1 MMKKILVTGVNG
13 QLGYDVVLE
22 LNKRGYEAIG
32 VDREKMDLTNSED
45 IKNVI
50 YDVKPHGIIHCA
62 AYTAVDAA
70 EDNIELCERVN
81 ALAVKEIATYAKDL
95 DIPMIY
101 ISTDYVFNGMK
112 GINQNNVDEVAY
124 MIEGNNICKEYYLEY
139 TEEDKVNPINVYG
152 RTKYEGEMYVRDILD
167 KYYIVRISWVFGE
180 NGNNFIDTMLRLS
193 KDRDELNVID
203 DQVGSPTYTKDLAP
217 LLVDM
222 LESDRYGTYHA
233 TNDGYCSWYEF
244 AKEIFDVAGVD
255 IKVNPITTNMYPT
268 KAKRPFNS
276 KMSKNKLIKNE
287 FKMLRHWKDA
297 LKDYINNVE

>member
-1 MMKKILVTGVNG
+1 MKKILVTGVNG
-13 QLGYDVVLE
+13 QLGYDVVRE
-22 LNKRGYEAIG
+22 LDKRGYEAIG
-32 VDREKMDLTNSED
+32 VDREVMNLTNSEEIRRVMND
-45 IKNVI
+45 ISPDGV
-50 YDVKPHGIIHCA
+50 IHCA

-70 EDNIELCERVN
+70 EENIELCERVN
-81 ALAVKEIATYAKDL
+81 ALAVKDIAECAKYL

-112 GINQNNVDEVAY
+112 GINQNDVDEVAY
-124 MIEGNNICKEYYLEY
+124 TIEDNNICKECYLEY
-139 TEEDKVNPINVYG
+139 TEDDKVNPINVYG
-152 RTKYEGEMYVRDILD
+152 RTKYEGERYVRDILD
-167 KYYIVRISWVFGE
+167 KHYIVRISWVFGE

-255 IKVNPITTNMYPT
+255 IKVNPITTDMYPT

-276 KMSKNKLIKNE
+276 KMSKEKLVKNN
-287 FKMLRHWKDA
+287 FKMLRSWKDA
-297 LKDYINNVE
+297 VKDYIKNIM

>member
-1 MMKKILVTGVNG
+1 MKKILVTGVNG
-13 QLGYDVVLE
+13 QLGYDVVRE
-22 LNKRGYEAIG
+22 LDKRGYEAIG
-32 VDREKMDLTNSED
+32 VDREVMNLTNSEEIRKVMND
-45 IKNVI
+45 ISPDGV
-50 YDVKPHGIIHCA
+50 IHCA

-81 ALAVKEIATYAKDL
+81 ALAVKDIAECAKVL

-124 MIEGNNICKEYYLEY
+124 TIEDNNICKECYLEY
-139 TEEDKVNPINVYG
+139 TEDDKVNPINVYG
-152 RTKYEGEMYVRDILD
+152 RTKYEGERYVRDILD
-167 KYYIVRISWVFGE
+167 KHYIVRISWVFGE

-222 LESDRYGTYHA
+222 LESDMYGTYHA

-255 IKVNPITTNMYPT
+255 IKVNPITTDMYPT

-276 KMSKNKLIKNE
+276 KMSKEKLKNNN
-287 FKMLRHWKDA
+287 FRTLRSWKIA
-297 LKDYINNVE
+297 VKDYIENIK

>member
-1 MMKKILVTGVNG
+1 MKKILVTGING
-13 QLGYDVVLE
+13 QLGYDVVRE
-22 LNKRGYEAIG
+22 LDKRGYEAIG
-32 VDREKMDLTNSED
+32 LDRKIMNLTNSEEIRRVFND
-45 IKNVI
+45 ISP
-50 YDVKPHGIIHCA
+50 DGIIHCA

-81 ALAVKEIATYAKDL
+81 ALAVKDIAKCAKYL

-101 ISTDYVFNGMK
+101 ISTDYVFDGMK
-112 GINQNNVDEVAY
+112 GINQNNVDEVDY
-124 MIEGNNICKEYYLEY
+124 TIEYNNICKEFYLEY
-139 TEEDKVNPINVYG
+139 TEDDKVNPINVYG
-152 RTKYEGEMYVRDILD
+152 RTKYEGEKYVRDILD

-180 NGNNFIDTMLRLS
+180 NGNNFIDTMIRLS

-255 IKVNPITTNMYPT
+255 IKVNPITTDMYPT

-276 KMSKNKLIKNE
+276 KMSKEKLKNNN
-287 FKMLRHWKDA
+287 FRNLRSWKSA
-297 LKDYINNVE
+297 VKDYVENIK

>member
-1 MMKKILVTGVNG
+1 MKKVLVTGVNG
-13 QLGYDVVLE
+13 QLGYDVVRE
-22 LNKRGYEAIG
+22 LDKRGYEAIG
-32 VDREKMDLTNSED
+32 VDREMMNLTNSEEIRRVMND
-45 IKNVI
+45 ISPDGV
-50 YDVKPHGIIHCA
+50 IHCA

-81 ALAVKEIATYAKDL
+81 ALAVKDIAKCAKYL

-124 MIEGNNICKEYYLEY
+124 TIEDNNICKECYLEY
-139 TEEDKVNPINVYG
+139 TEDDKVNPINVYG
-152 RTKYEGEMYVRDILD
+152 RTKCEGEMYVRDILD
-167 KYYIVRISWVFGE
+167 KHYIVRISWVFGE

-255 IKVNPITTNMYPT
+255 IKVNPITTDMYPT

-276 KMSKNKLIKNE
+276 KMSKEKLKNNN
-287 FKMLRHWKDA
+287 FRTLRSWKSA
-297 LKDYINNVE
+297 VKDYIENIK

>member
-1 MMKKILVTGVNG
+1 MKKVLVTGVNG
-13 QLGYDVVLE
+13 QLGYDVVRE
-22 LNKRGYEAIG
+22 LDKRGYEAIG
-32 VDREKMDLTNSED
+32 VDREVMNLTNSEEIRRVMND
-45 IKNVI
+45 ISPDGV
-50 YDVKPHGIIHCA
+50 IHCA

-81 ALAVKEIATYAKDL
+81 ALAVKDIAKCAKYL

-124 MIEGNNICKEYYLEY
+124 TIEDNNICKECYLEY
-139 TEEDKVNPINVYG
+139 TEDDKVNPINVYG

-167 KYYIVRISWVFGE
+167 KHYIVRISWVFGE

-244 AKEIFDVAGVD
+244 AKEIFDVAGVN
-255 IKVNPITTNMYPT
+255 IKVNPITTDMYPT

-276 KMSKNKLIKNE
+276 KMSKEKLKNNN
-287 FKMLRHWKDA
+287 FRTLRSWKSA
-297 LKDYINNVE
+297 VKDYIENIK

>member
-1 MMKKILVTGVNG
+1 MKKILVTGVNG
-13 QLGYDVVLE
+13 QLGYDVVHE
-22 LNKRGYEAIG
+22 LDKRGYEAIG
-32 VDREKMDLTNSED
+32 VDREVMNLTNSEEIRRVLND
-45 IKNVI
+45 ISPDGV
-50 YDVKPHGIIHCA
+50 IHCA

-81 ALAVKEIATYAKDL
+81 ALAVKDIAKCAKYL

-124 MIEGNNICKEYYLEY
+124 TIEDNNICKECYLEY
-139 TEEDKVNPINVYG
+139 TEDDKVNPINVYG
-152 RTKYEGEMYVRDILD
+152 RTKYEGERYVRDILD
-167 KYYIVRISWVFGE
+167 KHYIVRISWVFGE

-255 IKVNPITTNMYPT
+255 IKVNPITTDMYPT

-276 KMSKNKLIKNE
+276 KMSKEKLKNNN
-287 FKMLRHWKDA
+287 FRTLRSWKSA
-297 LKDYINNVE
+297 VKDYIENIK

>member
-1 MMKKILVTGVNG
+1 MKKVLVTGVNG
-13 QLGYDVVLE
+13 QLGYDVVRE
-22 LNKRGYEAIG
+22 LDKRGYEAIG
-32 VDREKMDLTNSED
+32 VDREVMNLTNSEEIRRVMND
-45 IKNVI
+45 ISPDGV
-50 YDVKPHGIIHCA
+50 IHCA

-81 ALAVKEIATYAKDL
+81 ALAVKDIAECAKYL

-124 MIEGNNICKEYYLEY
+124 TIEDNNICKECYLEY
-139 TEEDKVNPINVYG
+139 TEDDKVNPINVYG
-152 RTKYEGEMYVRDILD
+152 RTKCEGEMYVRDILD
-167 KYYIVRISWVFGE
+167 KHYIVRISWVFGE

-255 IKVNPITTNMYPT
+255 IKVNPITTDMYPT

-276 KMSKNKLIKNE
+276 KMSKEKLKNNN
-287 FKMLRHWKDA
+287 FRTLRSWKSA
-297 LKDYINNVE
+297 VKDYIENIK

>member
-1 MMKKILVTGVNG
+1 MKKILVTGVNG
-13 QLGYDVVLE
+13 QLGYDVVRE
-22 LNKRGYEAIG
+22 LDKRGYEAIG
-32 VDREKMDLTNSED
+32 VDREVMNLTNSEEIRRVLND
-45 IKNVI
+45 ISPDGV
-50 YDVKPHGIIHCA
+50 IHCA

-70 EDNIELCERVN
+70 EDNIDLCERVN
-81 ALAVKEIATYAKDL
+81 ALAVKDIAESAKYL

-124 MIEGNNICKEYYLEY
+124 TIEDNNICKECYLEY
-139 TEEDKVNPINVYG
+139 TEDDKVNPINVYG

-167 KYYIVRISWVFGE
+167 KHYIVRISWVFGE

-193 KDRDELNVID
+193 KDRDEINVID

-255 IKVNPITTNMYPT
+255 IKVNPITTDMYPT

-276 KMSKNKLIKNE
+276 KMSKEKLKNNN
-287 FKMLRHWKDA
+287 FRTLRSWKSA
-297 LKDYINNVE
+297 VKDYIENIK

>member
-13 QLGYDVVLE
+13 QLGYDVVCELE
-22 LNKRGYEAIG
+22 KRGYKAIG
-32 VDREKMDLTNSED
+32 VDREIMDLTNSEE

-50 YDVKPHGIIHCA
+50 YNEKPHGIIHCA

-81 ALAVKEIATYAKDL
+81 ALAVKDIAKCAKNL

-124 MIEGNNICKEYYLEY
+124 MIEGNNICKECYLEY
-139 TEEDKVNPINVYG
+139 TEDDKVNPINVYG

-180 NGNNFIDTMLRLS
+180 NGNNFIDTMLRLA

-255 IKVNPITTNMYPT
+255 IKVNPITTDMYPT

-276 KMSKNKLIKNE
+276 KMSKNKLIENE

>member
-1 MMKKILVTGVNG
+1 MKKILVTGVNG
-13 QLGYDVVLE
+13 QLGYDVVRE
-22 LNKRGYEAIG
+22 LDKRGYEAIG
-32 VDREKMDLTNSED
+32 VDREVMNLTNSEEIRKVMND
-45 IKNVI
+45 ISPDGV
-50 YDVKPHGIIHCA
+50 IHCA

-81 ALAVKEIATYAKDL
+81 ALAVKDIAECAKVL

-124 MIEGNNICKEYYLEY
+124 TIEDNNICKECYLEY
-139 TEEDKVNPINVYG
+139 TEDDKVNPINVYG
-152 RTKYEGEMYVRDILD
+152 RTKCEGEMYVRDILD
-167 KYYIVRISWVFGE
+167 KHYIVRISWVFGE

-193 KDRDELNVID
+193 KDRDEINVID

-222 LESDRYGTYHA
+222 LESDKYGTYHA
-233 TNDGYCSWYEF
+233 TNDGYCSWYDF
-244 AKEIFDVAGVD
+244 AKGIFNVAGVD
-255 IKVNPITTNMYPT
+255 IKVNPITTDMYPT

-276 KMSKNKLIKNE
+276 KMSKEKLKNNN
-287 FKMLRHWKDA
+287 FRTLRSWKSA
-297 LKDYINNVE
+297 VKDYIENIK

>member
-13 QLGYDVVLE
+13 QLGYDVVCELE
-22 LNKRGYEAIG
+22 KRGYKAIG
-32 VDREKMDLTNSED
+32 VDREIMDLTNSEE

-50 YDVKPHGIIHCA
+50 YNVKPHGIIHCA

-81 ALAVKEIATYAKDL
+81 ALAVKDIAECAKNL

-139 TEEDKVNPINVYG
+139 TEDDKVNPINVYG
-152 RTKYEGEMYVRDILD
+152 RTKYEGEMYVRDILY
-167 KYYIVRISWVFGE
+167 KHYIVRISWVFGE
-180 NGNNFIDTMLRLS
+180 NGNNFIDTMLRLA

-222 LESDRYGTYHA
+222 LESDKYGTYHA

-255 IKVNPITTNMYPT
+255 IKVNPITTDMYPT

-276 KMSKNKLIKNE
+276 KMSKNKLIENE

>member
-1 MMKKILVTGVNG
+1 MKKILVTGVNG
-13 QLGYDVVLE
+13 QLGYDVVQE
-22 LNKRGYEAIG
+22 LDKRGYESIG
-32 VDREKMDLTNSED
+32 VDREVMNLTNSEEIRRVLND
-45 IKNVI
+45 ISPDAV
-50 YDVKPHGIIHCA
+50 IHCA

-81 ALAVKEIATYAKDL
+81 ALAVKDIAECAKYL

-124 MIEGNNICKEYYLEY
+124 TIEDNNICKECYLEY
-139 TEEDKVNPINVYG
+139 TEDDKVNPINVYG
-152 RTKYEGEMYVRDILD
+152 RTKYEGERYVRDILD
-167 KYYIVRISWVFGE
+167 KHYIVRISWVFGE

-255 IKVNPITTNMYPT
+255 IKVNPITTDMYPT

-276 KMSKNKLIKNE
+276 KMSKEKLKNNN
-287 FKMLRHWKDA
+287 FRTLRSWKSA
-297 LKDYINNVE
+297 VKDYIENIK

>member
-1 MMKKILVTGVNG
+1 MKKILVTGVNG
-13 QLGYDVVLE
+13 QLGYDVVRE
-22 LNKRGYEAIG
+22 LDKRGYEAIG
-32 VDREKMDLTNSED
+32 VDREVMNLTNSEEIRKVMND
-45 IKNVI
+45 ISPDGV
-50 YDVKPHGIIHCA
+50 IHCA

-81 ALAVKEIATYAKDL
+81 ALAVKDIAKCAKYL

-124 MIEGNNICKEYYLEY
+124 TIEDNNICKECYLEY
-139 TEEDKVNPINVYG
+139 TEDDKVNPINVYG
-152 RTKYEGEMYVRDILD
+152 RTKCEGEMYVRDILD
-167 KYYIVRISWVFGE
+167 KHYIVRISWVFGE

-193 KDRDELNVID
+193 KDRDEINVID

-255 IKVNPITTNMYPT
+255 IKVNPITTDMYPT

-276 KMSKNKLIKNE
+276 KMSKEKLKNNN
-287 FKMLRHWKDA
+287 FRTLRSWKSA
-297 LKDYINNVE
+297 VKDYIENIK

>member
-139 TEEDKVNPINVYG
+139 TEDDKVNPINVYG
-152 RTKYEGEMYVRDILD
+152 RTKYEGEMHVKNILD
-167 KYYIVRISWVFGE
+167 KHYIVRISWVFGE

-203 DQVGSPTYTKDLAP
+203 DQVGSPTYTKDLAS

-255 IKVNPITTNMYPT
+255 IKVNPITTDMYPT

>member
-1 MMKKILVTGVNG
+1 MKKILVTGVNG
-13 QLGYDVVLE
+13 QLGYDVVHE
-22 LNKRGYEAIG
+22 LDKRGYEAIG
-32 VDREKMDLTNSED
+32 VDREVMNLTNSEEIRKVMND
-45 IKNVI
+45 ISPDGV
-50 YDVKPHGIIHCA
+50 IHCA

-81 ALAVKEIATYAKDL
+81 ALAVKDIAECAKVL

-124 MIEGNNICKEYYLEY
+124 TIEDNNICKECYLEY
-139 TEEDKVNPINVYG
+139 TEDDKVNPINVYG
-152 RTKYEGEMYVRDILD
+152 RTKCEGEMYVRDILD
-167 KYYIVRISWVFGE
+167 KHYIVRSSWVFGE
-180 NGNNFIDTMLRLS
+180 HGNNFIDTMLRLS
-193 KDRDELNVID
+193 KDRDEINVID

-276 KMSKNKLIKNE
+276 KMSKEKLKNNN
-287 FKMLRHWKDA
+287 FRTLRSWKSA
-297 LKDYINNVE
+297 VKDYIENIK

>member
-1 MMKKILVTGVNG
+1 MKKILVTGVNG
-13 QLGYDVVLE
+13 QLGYDVVRE
-22 LNKRGYEAIG
+22 LDKRGYEAIG
-32 VDREKMDLTNSED
+32 VDREVMNLTNSEEIRKVMND
-45 IKNVI
+45 ISPDGV
-50 YDVKPHGIIHCA
+50 IHCA

-81 ALAVKEIATYAKDL
+81 ALAVKDIAECAKVL

-124 MIEGNNICKEYYLEY
+124 TIEDNNICKECYLEY
-139 TEEDKVNPINVYG
+139 TEDDKVNPINVYG
-152 RTKYEGEMYVRDILD
+152 RTKCEGEMYVRDILD
-167 KYYIVRISWVFGE
+167 KHYIVRISWVFGE

-193 KDRDELNVID
+193 KDRDEINVID

-255 IKVNPITTNMYPT
+255 IKVNPITTDMYPT

-276 KMSKNKLIKNE
+276 KMSKEKLKNNN
-287 FKMLRHWKDA
+287 FRTLRSWKSA
-297 LKDYINNVE
+297 VKDYIENIK

>member
-1 MMKKILVTGVNG
+1 MKKILVTGVNG
-13 QLGYDVVLE
+13 QLGYDVVRE
-22 LNKRGYEAIG
+22 LDKRGYEAIG
-32 VDREKMDLTNSED
+32 VDREVMNLTNSEEIRRVLND
-45 IKNVI
+45 ISPDGV
-50 YDVKPHGIIHCA
+50 IHCA

-81 ALAVKEIATYAKDL
+81 ALAVKDIAKCAKYL

-124 MIEGNNICKEYYLEY
+124 TIEDNNICKECYLEY
-139 TEEDKVNPINVYG
+139 TEDDKVNPINVYG

-167 KYYIVRISWVFGE
+167 KHYIVRISWVFGE

-255 IKVNPITTNMYPT
+255 IKVNPITTDMYPT

-276 KMSKNKLIKNE
+276 KMSKEKLKNNN
-287 FKMLRHWKDA
+287 FRILRSWKSA
-297 LKDYINNVE
+297 VKDYIENIK